1 MDIDPQHRKTLQD
14 VEVVLTNS
22 AAETAEMKDYY
33 EAEFDSLSE
42 DERETE
48 NGEALQKLITEL
60 EEICDRLDLTIIDVG
75 ALLSQ
80 ENDMEDLSDW
90 KERKL
95 DMEIVDNN
103 TVLITITCE
112 TTEEAYKTFN
122 HLMAGAKKGAMV
134 FITIPNKEERN

>member
-75 ALLSQ
+75 ALLS
-80 ENDMEDLSDW
+80 
-90 KERKL
+90 
-95 DMEIVDNN
+95 
-103 TVLITITCE
+103 
-112 TTEEAYKTFN
+112 
-122 HLMAGAKKGAMV
+122 
-134 FITIPNKEERN
+134 